1 MIIYLL
7 LRLSGMH
14 LQVYNHQT
22 ESDMILPST
31 MDITIQQEHEDSDTY
46 RHPNT
51 TISLLWQNKCHKPT
65 MTGAG
70 WNPTHWWWLG
80 DFTVTGGHRP
90 RLASPGTKAPSRQP
104 MINHTGR
111 LEVWLGKCGMCGH
124 DDRERETERERETHT
139 HNGFVIMVYFGL
151 WLIIFQWILWERM
164 TLMWRV
170 HRSSSRGS
178 CRLDLV
184 MMMMM
189 TMTMMVSTNQRNW

>member
-1 MIIYLL
+1 MYLYIYISWSYIYYLD
-7 LRLSGMH
+7 S
-14 LQVYNHQT
+14 VACT
-22 ESDMILPST
+22 SKC
-31 MDITIQQEHEDSDTY
+31 ITIRQNQTWFYHQQWTSQSSRNMRIVILIDT
-46 RHPNT
+46 PTLNT

-124 DDRERETERERETHT
+124 NDRERERETERERERHTHT
-139 HNGFVIMVYFGL
+139 MVL
-151 WLIIFQWILWERM
+151 WSCCIL
-164 TLMWRV
+164 
-170 HRSSSRGS
+170 G
-178 CRLDLV
+178 CD
-184 MMMMM
+184 
-189 TMTMMVSTNQRNW
+189 